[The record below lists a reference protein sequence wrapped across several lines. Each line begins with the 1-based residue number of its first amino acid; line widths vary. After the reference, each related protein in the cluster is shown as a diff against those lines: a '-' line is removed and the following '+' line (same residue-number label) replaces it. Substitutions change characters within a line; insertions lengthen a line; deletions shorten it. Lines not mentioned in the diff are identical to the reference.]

1 MAESDRKRKVKFTDR
16 ELQVLIEEMQRYL
29 YRLNS
34 RNLREAEKSRIWEC
48 LYQSVSALGV
58 CKSSPPECKRRWHD
72 LKRRTKEKIS
82 FNQNQA
88 SASGREPPQEQP
100 LTDFE
105 EIVQQTLQL
114 EQVVGLE
121 GIDTGACI
129 SQEYQGIYI
138 KKMPVS
144 IYSCAQHFLAK
155 TNFLWDNKV
164 YLILSN
170 LRWSDARP
178 IQYSGHPSGWH
189 HPKSHFDAHLE
200 SRSNSTPICLCKCR
214 GDWPSSLHWAAK
226 TINGPR
232 TIFCINEDQ

>member
-1 MAESDRKRKVKFTDR
+1 M
-16 ELQVLIEEMQRYL
+16 
-29 YRLNS
+29 
-34 RNLREAEKSRIWEC
+34 
-48 LYQSVSALGV
+48 
-58 CKSSPPECKRRWHD
+58 
-72 LKRRTKEKIS
+72 KRRTKEKIL

-105 EIVQQTLQL
+105 EIVQQTLQP

-138 KKMPVS
+138 LKMPVS

-170 LRWSDARP
+170 LR
-178 IQYSGHPSGWH
+178 
-189 HPKSHFDAHLE
+189 
-200 SRSNSTPICLCKCR
+200 
-214 GDWPSSLHWAAK
+214 
-226 TINGPR
+226 
-232 TIFCINEDQ
+232 